1 MVQLGRTVAA
11 VQGIFAAH
19 RHHHYAQ
26 AYGPP
31 MVNCPG
37 FALLRHDPPH
47 SNGPRLLREVT
58 YHCCCCLLSTGIT
71 YVVHPPPKDS
81 SVNK

>member
-1 MVQLGRTVAA
+1 MSISIAEMVQLGRTVAA

-37 FALLRHDPPH
+37 FALLRHDPRQT
-47 SNGPRLLREVT
+47 SL
-58 YHCCCCLLSTGIT
+58 
-71 YVVHPPPKDS
+71 
-81 SVNK
+81 

>member
-1 MVQLGRTVAA
+1 MRWFSSVAA

-37 FALLRHDPPH
+37 FALLRHDPRQT
-47 SNGPRLLREVT
+47 SL
-58 YHCCCCLLSTGIT
+58 
-71 YVVHPPPKDS
+71 
-81 SVNK
+81 

>member
-1 MVQLGRTVAA
+1 MRRVVGDIVDGQQQQQQRWFSSVAA

-37 FALLRHDPPH
+37 FALLRHDPRQT
-47 SNGPRLLREVT
+47 SL
-58 YHCCCCLLSTGIT
+58 
-71 YVVHPPPKDS
+71 
-81 SVNK
+81 